1 MISLKTFHLFF
12 ISLSIILTIG
22 YGIYEL
28 ITPSNPGIASM
39 IFTLISFAVGCA
51 LIFYCFRVIK
61 KFKTI

>member
-28 ITPSNPGIASM
+28 IAPSNPGIVSM
-39 IFTLISFAVGCA
+39 IFALISFAMGCA
-51 LIFYCFRVIK
+51 LIFYCFHVIK

>member
-39 IFTLISFAVGCA
+39 IFALISFAMGCA
-51 LIFYCFRVIK
+51 LIFYCFRVIQ